1 MITQALI
8 CQGTEGAYDPF
19 RNLAIEKNLTFLTQE
34 GQCILYLWQNRRTV
48 VIGRNQNAWKECNV
62 DALLA
67 DGGTLARRM
76 SGGGAVF
83 HDLGNLNFSFCVRK
97 EDYDV
102 DRQLEV
108 IRQALRREGIEAI
121 KSGRN
126 DLLADGR
133 KFSGNAFYKSGE
145 FCCHHGTIMIDVK
158 GGDLTKYLNVPES
171 KLKSKGVE
179 SVRSRVTNLREHFTG
194 TLSGAPLP
202 ELIRAMQDAMI

>member
-1 MITQALI
+1 MIIRTLI
-8 CQGTEGAYDPF
+8 CMGTEGAYDPF

-34 GQCILYLWQNRRTV
+34 GQCILYLWQNHKTV

-108 IRQALRREGIEAI
+108 IRQALHREGIEAV

-145 FCCHHGTIMIDVK
+145 FCCHHGTIMIDVNR
-158 GGDLTKYLNVPES
+158 DLIGRYLHVPER
-171 KLKSKGVE
+171 KLLSKGIA
-179 SVRSRVTNLREHFTG
+179 SVQSRVINLN
-194 TLSGAPLP
+194 
-202 ELIRAMQDAMI
+202 